1 MAETVDCVV
10 IGGGV
15 AGLTAAALLARKGR
29 GVLLIEGQ
37 SRLGGLAGGPDGE
50 VSFASA
56 APLLGGCGPRGWL
69 RDALVET
76 GALERLELIPLDPV
90 YHAQFPRHQYPA
102 AADPERFRQELS
114 ALWPAE
120 AAGIQRFFTGM
131 EALGR
136 DYLSLLDGPPSGGPL
151 LKHHDRTLAQ
161 FLDDCTR
168 DEELRAALSALWLFA
183 GVPPRRL
190 SALHYASLWHTFH
203 HQGAATVR
211 GGVSALTEALAGVV
225 REAGGTVETGVSVT
239 RITRDRGRAS
249 GVLLSD
255 GRQLEARA
263 VLSTVSPAET
273 FEELLSAEGEAPASY
288 PPLKAGFITSIS
300 TLQVHLLVSDLPAP
314 PARTTLLHATTD
326 LDEAYMDLQRSYPDM
341 QALVAT
347 VSDAAET
354 PGLPEGKRLLSLY
367 TLSPYSR
374 ADDWNAP
381 LDTRRGPAYRTL
393 EEYLELRDELAEI
406 LIEQA
411 ETLFP
416 GLSERVEAQQVLTPL
431 SLERLTGN
439 TGGASF
445 GWANIPE
452 QSGSRRQGPRTP
464 LRGLYMASHWTFPGG
479 SLAAAAT
486 AGRVAAHLILTER

>member
-10 IGGGV
+10 IGGGI

-29 GVLLIEGQ
+29 GVVLFEGNAR
-37 SRLGGLAGGPDGE
+37 SGGLARYPEEGTAFD
-50 VSFASA
+50 AA
-56 APLLGGCGPRGWL
+56 APLIGGCGPRGWL

-76 GALERLELIPLDPV
+76 GAMERLELMPLDPV
-90 YHAQFPRHQYPA
+90 YQAVFPRQQYPV
-102 AADPERFRQELS
+102 AADPERYRQVLS
-114 ALWPAE
+114 AIWSGE
-120 AAGIQRFFTGM
+120 AVGIQRFFTGM
-131 EALGR
+131 EELGR
-136 DYLSLLDGPPSGGPL
+136 DYLTLLDGPPSGGPL
-151 LKHHDRTLAQ
+151 LKHHDRTLAE

-190 SALHYASLWHTFH
+190 SVLHYASLWHTFH
-203 HQGAATVR
+203 HQGVATVR
-211 GGVSALTEALAGVV
+211 GGIGALTGALTDVI
-225 REAGGTVETGVSVT
+225 REGGGFVETGVSVT

-249 GVLLSD
+249 GVRLSD

-263 VLSTVSPAET
+263 VISTLSPAET
-273 FEELLSAEGEAPASY
+273 FEELLSAEGESPATY
-288 PPLKAGFITSIS
+288 APLKAGFITSLS
-300 TLQVHLLVSDLPAP
+300 TLQVHLLVSKLTAP
-314 PARTTLLHATTD
+314 PARTTLFHTTTD
-326 LDEAYMDLQRSYPDM
+326 LDEAYRDLQRSYPDM

-347 VSDAAET
+347 VPDAAET
-354 PGLPEGKRLLSLY
+354 PGLPEGKRILSLY

-393 EEYLELRDELAEI
+393 EEYVELRDELADM
-406 LIEQA
+406 LVEQA

-416 GLSERVEAQQVLTPL
+416 GLEESIEERQVFTPL

-452 QSGSRRQGPRTP
+452 QSGSHRQGPRTP
-464 LRGLYMASHWTFPGG
+464 FRGLYMASHWTFPGG
-479 SLAAAAT
+479 SLAGAAT
-486 AGRVAAHLILTER
+486 AGRIAAHVVLSER